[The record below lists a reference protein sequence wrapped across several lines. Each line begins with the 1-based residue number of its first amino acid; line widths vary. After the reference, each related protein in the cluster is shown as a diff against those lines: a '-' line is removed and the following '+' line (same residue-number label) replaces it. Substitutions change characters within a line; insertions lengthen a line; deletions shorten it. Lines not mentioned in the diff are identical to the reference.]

1 MSEPSDRSNREAPS
15 VPTLPTADPALARAP
30 NAPPKSTRPTRP
42 TRGRGEP
49 GPHVLR
55 VRAGADKV
63 GWGVLLAVVAPALF
77 AGLFVERTCARALT
91 FDGTEEAN
99 AAASAEPSVGAEPS
113 ASEAPSTSPSLIA
126 STSATAAAPTND
138 APGYAIVTVGKSSLL
153 GCQDPPGAELQP
165 SKCGDPAL
173 DSVVVPKLEALGA
186 CAATTSVTGR
196 LSLSLDA
203 SFKSQTLRLRAGP
216 RSSISRAG
224 RRDDRAIEPILACA
238 RVALADLVKPP
249 ADSPPREHGRYLV
262 SYPVTFASPAAAT
275 ATAPSA
281 VAQEKPASGSATVQV
296 DTAIVRDAPNT
307 SGGPVGRLSRGTKIT
322 LVGTVGHWY
331 HVKYGDNEAQ
341 DGWIF
346 RSNIGK

>member
-1 MSEPSDRSNREAPS
+1 
-15 VPTLPTADPALARAP
+15 
-30 NAPPKSTRPTRP
+30 
-42 TRGRGEP
+42 
-49 GPHVLR
+49 VLR
-55 VRAGADKV
+55 VRAGADRV
-63 GWGVLLAVVAPALF
+63 GWGLLVAVIAPALF

-91 FDGTEEAN
+91 VEGGDEAT
-99 AAASAEPSVGAEPS
+99 AASVDPSAGVEGS
-113 ASEAPSTSPSLIA
+113 ASEVPSTNTSPPPV
-126 STSATAAAPTND
+126 TSATAAQPSSD
-138 APGYAIVTVGKSSLL
+138 APGYAIVTVGKSSLVR
-153 GCQDPPGAELQP
+153 CQDPPGADLLP

-186 CAATTSVTGR
+186 CAATTGVTGR
-196 LSLSLDA
+196 LSITLDA
-203 SFKSQTLRLRAGP
+203 SFKSQTLRLIAGP
-216 RSSISRAG
+216 RSSISRTG

-249 ADSPPREHGRYLV
+249 ADSPPREHGRYVV
-262 SYPVTFASPAAAT
+262 SYPVTFASPAASAP
-275 ATAPSA
+275 TAPSA
-281 VAQEKPASGSATVQV
+281 VAQEKPASGSAMVQV

-307 SGGPVGRLSRGTKIT
+307 SGAPVGRLSRGTKIT